1 MASPRKLAHIA
12 LATNDV
18 ARMRDWYCAV
28 LEARVVFENEMLCFT
43 TYDDEHHRVVFAKPP
58 GFEAKP
64 GTPQNLH
71 HVSFTFATLDEL
83 LASYERLRDRGIKPW
98 WTIHH
103 GPTLSMYYRDPDGNN
118 VELQIDTMSM
128 AQAGEFLRSGIFA
141 KNPIGIP
148 FDPESLLARHR
159 SGESEAELLRYGG

>member
-12 LATNDV
+12 LATCDV
-18 ARMRDWYCAV
+18 ARMRDWYCEV

-83 LASYERLRDRGIKPW
+83 LASYERLRDRG
-98 WTIHH
+98 
-103 GPTLSMYYRDPDGNN
+103 LR
-118 VELQIDTMSM
+118 Q
-128 AQAGEFLRSGIFA
+128 RSGPSEDDVRLTRCSRSSRA
-141 KNPIGIP
+141 TGI
-148 FDPESLLARHR
+148 AGR
-159 SGESEAELLRYGG
+159 SRIPPR